1 LLQALQNDERKIQ
14 DKVKK
19 EKAAQAKRMQTE
31 KEW

>member
-1 LLQALQNDERKIQ
+1 VLQNDERQIQ

-19 EKAAQAKRMQTE
+19 IQAAQAKRARTE